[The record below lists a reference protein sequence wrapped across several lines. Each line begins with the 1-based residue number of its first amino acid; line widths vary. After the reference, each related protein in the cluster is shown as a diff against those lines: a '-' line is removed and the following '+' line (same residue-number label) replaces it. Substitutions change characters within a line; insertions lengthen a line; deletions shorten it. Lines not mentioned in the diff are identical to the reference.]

1 LIDTIRKQLETNRI
15 KYFTMVAIRISNP
28 LGAIRVARYRVP
40 QTYHTFSTTR
50 RVLSQESKTGS
61 SPEDASAQSG
71 GSRSKEAE
79 ETGSSPTGGEVGA
92 KASRKGGEALKGPQ
106 GKGTPQPKIHNQ
118 AIPGAVEGLS
128 EEQKQEVEQHNK
140 DFEKRHD
147 RAQPA
152 ADDKVNKKF
161 WQGS

>member
-1 LIDTIRKQLETNRI
+1 
-15 KYFTMVAIRISNP
+15 MAAIRISNS
-28 LGAIRVARYRVP
+28 LGAARAAARNRVP

-50 RVLSQESKTGS
+50 RCAS

-71 GSRSKEAE
+71 GSRSKDAE
-79 ETGSSPTGGEVGA
+79 EAGDVGE

-118 AIPGAVEGLS
+118 AIPGATAGLT
-128 EEQKQEVEQHNK
+128 EEQKQEVEQHNTE
-140 DFEKRHD
+140 FEKRHD

-152 ADDKVNKKF
+152 ADDKVDKKF
-161 WQGS
+161 WNKGS